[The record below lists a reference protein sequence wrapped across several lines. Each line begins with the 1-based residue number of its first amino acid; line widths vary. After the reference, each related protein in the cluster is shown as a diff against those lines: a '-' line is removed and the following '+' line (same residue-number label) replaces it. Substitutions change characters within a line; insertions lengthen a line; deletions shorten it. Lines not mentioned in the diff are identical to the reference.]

1 MYYSSNNDVIS
12 GYIIDHVVFVTQ
24 RKAGRRWGVRVGI
37 GIVGRRRGL
46 SRVEKIE
53 ARWAPRVFSQDPV
66 PVPVPVPVRSGR
78 PRPRVAISALG
89 WQRVA
94 IAIA

>member
-1 MYYSSNNDVIS
+1 MYYSSNNDVIN
-12 GYIIDHVVFVTQ
+12 GYIIDHVMFVTQ

-66 PVPVPVPVRSGR
+66 PVPVPVRSGR